1 MKKKN
6 IIQSIISRRHHMNMP
21 KEMQKPND
29 NPEQEMSMDEILASI
44 RRYVDPHH
52 ENSVKPHTLSNITV
66 GHTDTLNHSGLNSDR
81 IHSFEQRSSEYT
93 TLRQPK
99 NDVPANQ
106 LYREEKK
113 SYQDTAST
121 ASAEI
126 LKSAPLKEF
135 LKTPS
140 EDRDDDVVRLTS
152 QQNAQRSDY
161 NNNPAPQPA
170 VTDYVSPSQPTVAA
184 PIHTPVES
192 EEYHSN
198 EYYKAEI
205 ISQETQKQV
214 RHSFSK
220 LEETLQK
227 KQLPPKKEEPS
238 GNITI
243 DDMFRQLAIPMIK
256 SWIDQNMPTMIE
268 ALIEKEIKK
277 ITENN

>member
-6 IIQSIISRRHHMNMP
+6 TIQSIISKREKMNFKNNMFDTN
-21 KEMQKPND
+21 E

-52 ENSVKPHTLSNITV
+52 EDSVKPHTLSNITV
-66 GHTDTLNHSGLNSDR
+66 GHTDTLNHSGSNADR
-81 IHSFEQRSSEYT
+81 IQGQEHRSSDHVT
-93 TLRQPK
+93 IRQPK
-99 NDVPANQ
+99 NEVPANQ
-106 LYREEKK
+106 QYREEKK
-113 SYQDTAST
+113 SFQDTTTMHS
-121 ASAEI
+121 SDI

-135 LKTPS
+135 LKAPS
-140 EDRDDDVVRLTS
+140 EDRDEDVVRLTS
-152 QQNAQRSDY
+152 QQNDQRTDY
-161 NNNPAPQPA
+161 NTSVSRPNN
-170 VTDYVSPSQPTVAA
+170 TDYTSAPQPTVAA
-184 PIHTPVES
+184 PLHTTLKP
-192 EEYHSN
+192 EEDQSSD
-198 EYYKAEI
+198 YYKAEI

-227 KQLPPKKEEPS
+227 KQLPPKKEETS

-256 SWIDQNMPTMIE
+256 SWIDQNMPTMVE

-277 ITENN
+277 ITGNN